1 MASNLS
7 LPSRESNDSSLYE
20 NEPQTYIGPTSNP
33 PEKQPLRRRLSSA
46 ASNILSFNKGDDASN
61 DVDEKEDRSLMQNVA
76 DDYFN
81 TSDANYVLGADQPQ
95 QAGEPARDEENVE
108 PKSEEMESVHLYR
121 PQLHESQPTQ
131 SEPSQQPKR
140 VKYKLWDKEFR
151 ADRVQIGL
159 KLLSNY
165 AFLLVGFA
173 GALLFYWASYYKRE
187 TRYKHLKMAIVIA
200 DRQVG
205 ELPNV
210 VGKTIESYFTNV
222 PSLQQLGKFEIWDYD
237 KVSSL
242 AAKHGHNIT
251 QEVYQQVHHAKVW
264 AAFYVYENAT
274 LMWNQALTSAS
285 TDFDPTQSL
294 MEAVYE
300 TGRDYNAVLNYIT
313 TIVQRI
319 IRSYP
324 NFATQSQIVA
334 NMLQTVNQ
342 TQALNV
348 MSQAPHLIST
358 IPTFKIND
366 LHPVTNLV
374 FQAPFQIGLIYLVIF
389 GFFQFIFTL
398 KIHMYLMTKIKG
410 WHYMFFRIISSQV
423 AYMFIS
429 LGAVVLNTAFQLPF
443 NTTFGYS
450 GFLVIWMFCYLL
462 IASLGSII
470 EVLVIIIFALKPQ
483 LIGFILLFAA
493 VINLAPIISHPVLSP
508 PFYYYGYAVPSR
520 NAYELLHVAY
530 FNAYKGHMGR
540 NIGVLLAWIVG
551 SNAVMPFMLRY
562 LAKKK
567 KEADAK
573 KAKDAET
580 EKEVE
585 VKAKKE
591 EDAEKATG

>member
-1 MASNLS
+1 
-7 LPSRESNDSSLYE
+7 
-20 NEPQTYIGPTSNP
+20 
-33 PEKQPLRRRLSSA
+33 
-46 ASNILSFNKGDDASN
+46 
-61 DVDEKEDRSLMQNVA
+61 
-76 DDYFN
+76 
-81 TSDANYVLGADQPQ
+81 
-95 QAGEPARDEENVE
+95 
-108 PKSEEMESVHLYR
+108 
-121 PQLHESQPTQ
+121 
-131 SEPSQQPKR
+131 
-140 VKYKLWDKEFR
+140 
-151 ADRVQIGL
+151 
-159 KLLSNY
+159 
-165 AFLLVGFA
+165 
-173 GALLFYWASYYKRE
+173 
-187 TRYKHLKMAIVIA
+187 
-200 DRQVG
+200 
-205 ELPNV
+205 
-210 VGKTIESYFTNV
+210 
-222 PSLQQLGKFEIWDYD
+222 
-237 KVSSL
+237 
-242 AAKHGHNIT
+242 
-251 QEVYQQVHHAKVW
+251 
-264 AAFYVYENAT
+264 
-274 LMWNQALTSAS
+274 
-285 TDFDPTQSL
+285 
-294 MEAVYE
+294 
-300 TGRDYNAVLNYIT
+300 
-313 TIVQRI
+313 
-319 IRSYP
+319 
-324 NFATQSQIVA
+324 
-334 NMLQTVNQ
+334 
-342 TQALNV
+342 
-348 MSQAPHLIST
+348 
-358 IPTFKIND
+358 
-366 LHPVTNLV
+366 
-374 FQAPFQIGLIYLVIF
+374 
-389 GFFQFIFTL
+389 
-398 KIHMYLMTKIKG
+398 
-410 WHYMFFRIISSQV
+410 MFFRIISSQV